1 MMTPLRSETLPVRKE
16 ADILLVRQF
25 VRERA
30 TELGFGVLDR
40 TKLMTAASEL
50 GRNTIIH
57 GGGGTMLLET
67 FVMNDRRG
75 LRLTFED
82 KGPGIADLEQA
93 MTDGFTTQGGMGLG
107 LGGSKRL
114 VNEFEVVSRVGEG
127 TRVTATRWT

>member
-1 MMTPLRSETLPVRKE
+1 MRSETLPVRE
-16 ADILLVRQF
+16 ASDILLVRQV
-25 VRERA
+25 VRECA
-30 TELGFGVLDR
+30 TELGFSVLDR
-40 TKLMTAASEL
+40 TKLLTAASEL
-50 GRNTIIH
+50 GRNTLIH
-57 GGGGTMLLET
+57 GGGGTMRLET
-67 FVMNDRRG
+67 IMKNDRRG

-93 MTDGFTTQGGMGLG
+93 MTDGFTTKGGMGLG

>member
-1 MMTPLRSETLPVRKE
+1 MTPQRSETLPVRE
-16 ADILLVRQF
+16 TSDILLVRQV
-25 VRERA
+25 VRECA
-30 TELGFGVLDR
+30 TELGFSVLDR
-40 TKLMTAASEL
+40 TKLLTAASEL
-50 GRNTIIH
+50 ARNTLIH

-67 FVMNDRRG
+67 FVKNDRRG

-93 MTDGFTTQGGMGLG
+93 MTNGFTTKGGMGLG